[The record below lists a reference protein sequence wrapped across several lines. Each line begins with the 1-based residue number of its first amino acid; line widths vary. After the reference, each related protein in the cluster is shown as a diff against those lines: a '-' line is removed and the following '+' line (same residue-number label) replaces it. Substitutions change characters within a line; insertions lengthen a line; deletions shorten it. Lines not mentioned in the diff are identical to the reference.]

1 MWPVLYSTIIIIPH
15 VNPPPPPPP
24 SLSQYEIVPVGTNGF
39 RSPESSM
46 LMIANSPE
54 AFSPPLSTKA
64 DIYSFGILSMRLMM
78 STDTPYSQRAMS
90 TLLLYYHQNR
100 GVSEGRLK
108 RPSVWR
114 VDERTV
120 LKLLK
125 VRVSTVYVYR
135 IGMYMYMYIPY
146 WYNAHVL
153 Y

>member
-1 MWPVLYSTIIIIPH
+1 MGLLRYTYYEYSICHTLCIVSLYSPIPYH
-15 VNPPPPPPP
+15 MLISPCPPPPPP
-24 SLSQYEIVPVGTNGF
+24 QYEIVPVGTNGF

-46 LMIANSPE
+46 LMIANSPD

-90 TLLLYYHQNR
+90 TLLLYYHQSL

-108 RPSVWR
+108 SPSVWR
-114 VDERTV
+114 VEESTV

-125 VRVSTVYVYR
+125 VS
-135 IGMYMYMYIPY
+135 IAMCM
-146 WYNAHVL
+146 
-153 Y
+153 

>member
-1 MWPVLYSTIIIIPH
+1 M
-15 VNPPPPPPP
+15 
-24 SLSQYEIVPVGTNGF
+24 GTNGF
-39 RSPESSM
+39 RSPEFSM

-90 TLLLYYHQNR
+90 TLLLYYHQSR

-125 VRVSTVYVYR
+125 VRVNSLHCMYTVLDMNLLVCTVYS
-135 IGMYMYMYIPY
+135 GYIKCS
-146 WYNAHVL
+146 WFSLIKHFS
-153 Y
+153 

>member
-1 MWPVLYSTIIIIPH
+1 MNTVHNGPIDYSISLLSYSFCIVYIVSLYSPIPYH
-15 VNPPPPPPP
+15 MLIL
-24 SLSQYEIVPVGTNGF
+24 SLSPPLQYEIVPVGTNGF

-46 LMIANSPE
+46 LIIANSPD

-90 TLLLYYHQNR
+90 TLLLYYHQSL

-108 RPSVWR
+108 SPSVWR

-125 VRVSTVYVYR
+125 VRVNS
-135 IGMYMYMYIPY
+135 
-146 WYNAHVL
+146 L
-153 Y
+153 

>member
-1 MWPVLYSTIIIIPH
+1 MYIVSLYSPIPYH
-15 VNPPPPPPP
+15 ILILSLSPPP
-24 SLSQYEIVPVGTNGF
+24 LQYEIVPVGTNGF

-46 LMIANSPE
+46 LMIANSPD

-90 TLLLYYHQNR
+90 TLLLYYHQSL

-108 RPSVWR
+108 SPSVWR
-114 VDERTV
+114 VEEITV

-125 VRVSTVYVYR
+125 VS
-135 IGMYMYMYIPY
+135 IAMCM
-146 WYNAHVL
+146 
-153 Y
+153 

>member
-1 MWPVLYSTIIIIPH
+1 MGLLRYTYYKYSCSLFVILFFYIVYIVSLYSPIPYH
-15 VNPPPPPPP
+15 MLILSLSPPPP
-24 SLSQYEIVPVGTNGF
+24 QYEIVPVGTNGF

-46 LMIANSPE
+46 LMIANSPD

-90 TLLLYYHQNR
+90 TLLLYYHQSL

-108 RPSVWR
+108 SPSVWR
-114 VDERTV
+114 VEESTV

-125 VRVSTVYVYR
+125 VS
-135 IGMYMYMYIPY
+135 IAMCM
-146 WYNAHVL
+146 
-153 Y
+153 